1 MEIPEFTYD
10 AFTGLE
16 AAIVLIAFVVVAAVF
31 SYVILG
37 AGFFTTQKSQEVIHT
52 SVDTASSTIGIAGN
66 VYGISNSGGS
76 KIDMI
81 NFSVSLAAGGSSI
94 DFEKVVITY
103 SNSTE
108 LDVLS
113 PVAGWRGT
121 PVPGTWA
128 ITEAQNEVGGSNN
141 LLQMG
146 EMYTI
151 TAYPPEGPIK
161 NDEFTLEVRPSK
173 GSTVGISRTV
183 PASINTVN
191 ILY

>member
-16 AAIVLIAFVVVAAVF
+16 AAIVLIAFIVVAAVF

-52 SVDTASSTIGIAGN
+52 GVDTASSTLGLAGN
-66 VYGISNSGGS
+66 VYGISNSGGA

-81 NFSVSLAAGGSSI
+81 NFSVTLAAGGTSI
-94 DFEKVVITY
+94 DFEKVVIMY

-108 LDVLS
+108 LDVLT
-113 PVAGWRGT
+113 PVPGWRGT
-121 PVPGTWA
+121 PTPGTWA
-128 ITEAQNEVGGSNN
+128 ITEVQNEIGESNN
-141 LLQMG
+141 LLQKG

-151 TAYPPEGPIK
+151 TSYPTDGPVK
-161 NDEFTLEVRPSK
+161 NDAFMIEVRPDK
-173 GSTVGISRTV
+173 GSTVGISRTA
-183 PASINTVN
+183 PASISPVN